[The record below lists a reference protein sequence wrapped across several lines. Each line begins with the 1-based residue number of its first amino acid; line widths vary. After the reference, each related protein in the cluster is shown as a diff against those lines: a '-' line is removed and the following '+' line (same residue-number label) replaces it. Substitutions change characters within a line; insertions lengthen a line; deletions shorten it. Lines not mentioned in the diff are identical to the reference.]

1 MMRPADFSMSFV
13 AAGGASG
20 PVLRAAGAAVCLPVA
35 SLAQAVRGVP
45 GRLRLFFGISEG
57 ARMAGKVSFRSDDD
71 WLLQVLRLVAAHGP
85 TRAAV
90 LLGMARPYVS
100 VLRQRVMA
108 DDLAASAGEDPA
120 AIRAAYGVM

>member
-35 SLAQAVRGVP
+35 SLARAVRGVP
-45 GRLRLFFGISEG
+45 GRLRLFSGISEG
-57 ARMAGKVSFRSDDD
+57 ARMAGKVSSRADDD

-85 TRAAV
+85 TRAATV
-90 LLGMARPYVS
+90 LGMARPYVS